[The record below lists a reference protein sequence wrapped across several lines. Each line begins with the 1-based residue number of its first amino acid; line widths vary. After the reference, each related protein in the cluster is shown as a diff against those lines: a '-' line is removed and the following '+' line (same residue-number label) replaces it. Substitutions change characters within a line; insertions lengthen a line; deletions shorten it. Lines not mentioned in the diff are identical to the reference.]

1 MINKYFDWV
10 MRFTYKADNKIH
22 NVSNVTTQPI
32 NRYTDIQE
40 KVRFGSYK
48 TGQAGPGEL
57 LALLLVSW
65 PFIVVGVVAFQ
76 LSISEGMK
84 FVILVIDILI
94 MMIAC
99 IDFAIKMYKFKK
111 TQLQMS
117 NVPQDESQPNEH

>member
-10 MRFTYKADNKIH
+10 MRFTYKSDNKIH

-40 KVRFGSYK
+40 KVRYRSGKLS
-48 TGQAGPGEL
+48 GLGPGEL
-57 LALLLVSW
+57 LAILLVSW
-65 PFIVVGVVAFQ
+65 PFIVVGVAAFQ
-76 LSISEGMK
+76 LSISEGIK

-99 IDFAIKMYKFKK
+99 IKLTIRLYKSKK
-111 TQLQMS
+111 T
-117 NVPQDESQPNEH
+117 